1 MPLLTYRGAIPELQG
16 QKFDVPTSVPLTG
29 ASKWIESSWREEQ
42 AMATAT
48 AEKESRE
55 AEVLAAR
62 VEKARQD
69 ESISKLTT
77 DLEGVTAQLEELNNR
92 IVAEPDVSAQL
103 QFNASAAGIYNRSLE
118 LADEV
123 SAMQATVA
131 DLLTRATA
139 MAEAAAVG
147 EQLQQQ
153 ALAMLT
159 NNQQMMN
166 GSFETYSAELQRLS
180 DRTNFALIE
189 VQELNTE
196 ATESRETLRIAQNI
210 TDEAV
215 NIARQE
221 STKAVAEMRD
231 EFLDLMAL
239 SLRALGLRES
249 DLTSTANA
257 IAVAPNDSG
266 TIRRSSVER
275 FIEISRKANES
286 IEKARGENL
295 V

>member
-1 MPLLTYRGAIPELQG
+1 MAKLVYRGTVESLQG
-16 QKFDVPTSVPLTG
+16 SKWDVPDSVPMNQR
-29 ASKWIESSWREEQ
+29 AKWIESTARE
-42 AMATAT
+42 ADLAAAAS
-48 AEKESRE
+48 AEKEARE

-62 VEKARQD
+62 VEKAKQD
-69 ESISKLTT
+69 ESINKLTT
-77 DLEGVTAQLEELNNR
+77 DLENITSQLEELSTR

-139 MAEAAAVG
+139 MAEAAGIG

-189 VQELNTE
+189 VSELNTTAQDNRELIEQAANIKQE
-196 ATESRETLRIAQNI
+196 AVVIAQQEARKA
-210 TDEAV
+210 TDEM
-215 NIARQE
+215 
-221 STKAVAEMRD
+221 KD
-231 EFLDLMAL
+231 DFLDLMAL
-239 SLRALGLRES
+239 SLRSLGLREA
-249 DLTSTANA
+249 DLICTANA
-257 IAVAPNDSG
+257 IAVAPNDSS
-266 TIRRSSVER
+266 TIRRASVER
-275 FIEISRKANES
+275 FIEISKKANES

>member
-1 MPLLTYRGAIPELQG
+1 MAQLTYRGTVESLQG
-16 QKFDVPTSVPLTG
+16 SKWEVPDSIPMNQR
-29 ASKWIESSWREEQ
+29 AAWIESTAREAEL
-42 AMATAT
+42 AAAAS
-48 AEKESRE
+48 AEKEARE

-62 VEKARQD
+62 VEKAKQD

-77 DLEGVTAQLEELNNR
+77 DLEGITAQLEELSTR

-103 QFNASAAGIYNRSLE
+103 QFNAAASSIYDRSLS

-139 MAEAAAVG
+139 MAEAAAIG

-180 DRTNFALIE
+180 DRTNFALVE
-189 VQELNTE
+189 VQELNTTAQDNRELIEQAANIKQE
-196 ATESRETLRIAQNI
+196 AVVIAQQEARKA
-210 TDEAV
+210 TDEM
-215 NIARQE
+215 
-221 STKAVAEMRD
+221 KD
-231 EFLDLMAL
+231 DFLDLMAL
-239 SLRALGLRES
+239 SLRALGLREA
-249 DLTSTANA
+249 DLTATANA

-286 IEKARGENL
+286 IEKARGETL
-295 V
+295 L

>member
-1 MPLLTYRGAIPELQG
+1 
-16 QKFDVPTSVPLTG
+16 
-29 ASKWIESSWREEQ
+29 
-42 AMATAT
+42 MATAT

-77 DLEGVTAQLEELNNR
+77 DLEGITAQLEELNNR
-92 IVAEPDVSAQL
+92 IVAEPDTSAQL
-103 QFNASAAGIYNRSLE
+103 QFNAAAASIYDRSLS

-139 MAEAAAVG
+139 MAEAAAIG

-166 GSFETYSAELQRLS
+166 GSFETYSAELQRLG

-215 NIARQE
+215 NIAKQE
-221 STKAVAEMRD
+221 STKAVEAMRD

-239 SLRALGLRES
+239 SLRALGLREA
-249 DLTSTANA
+249 DLTATANA